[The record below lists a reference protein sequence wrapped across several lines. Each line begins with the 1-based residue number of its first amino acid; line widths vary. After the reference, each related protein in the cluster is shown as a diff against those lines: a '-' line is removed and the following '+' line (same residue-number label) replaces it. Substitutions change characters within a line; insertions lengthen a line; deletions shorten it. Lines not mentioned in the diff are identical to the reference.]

1 MSFQSDYS
9 STRLPFLYLNKDS
22 HKYLFFLQMERG
34 HEVLGTYPVLRTKTF
49 QAPAFIFQ
57 IQELCMS
64 ATQTGIFGKLA
75 VGGVTLIN

>member
-1 MSFQSDYS
+1 
-9 STRLPFLYLNKDS
+9 
-22 HKYLFFLQMERG
+22 MERG

-49 QAPAFIFQ
+49 QAPTFIFQ

-64 ATQTGIFGKLA
+64 ATQSGIFGKLA